1 MFPSLPS
8 SRLLRGPLAVLAA
21 LLTTG
26 AVTASAH
33 AASLTVKDGALL
45 YTAAS
50 GEANYI
56 NIGVLDDVPG
66 KVYVDDTAAFSFP
79 AGVCELAFGEPFSAV
94 VCTPQPGGIKIAAG
108 DGIDIINS
116 GIVPG
121 GGPIAIAGGPGDD
134 VLRGDSLAESFDGG
148 AGVDK
153 ITGDGGDDTIHG
165 GADHDELEGQVGDD
179 KVYGD
184 DGDDTLAGDGIR
196 DQVGHDV
203 IDGGAGYDNVQYD
216 WENEPLHHQPPITVT
231 EDGVANDG
239 RPGENDDVRSLEEIY
254 LNAPATLVGDGEDD
268 VYTVFN
274 TEESPSTLRGNGGN
288 DKLSGYAHDDTVDG
302 GPGDD
307 TLTGGFGNDTIT
319 GGPGKDK
326 VYADVS
332 SSYCNW
338 IQCDLP
344 HGNDTVDVRDGEADQ
359 VDCGVGN
366 DTVAAD
372 ALDTVSTDCETV
384 IRDGSAPPPPGPG
397 SGPGPGGDTPPSSA
411 SLTAIVRKAKLR
423 KALAKGLAVEVALP
437 GAGRLTGVATAKG
450 RTVAK
455 GAALAAG
462 ADVVTVR
469 LRFTKAARKSLRRAT
484 KAKLA
489 LALAFAPASGG
500 AAVTGSAATTLKR

>member
-33 AASLTVKDGALL
+33 AASLTVKDGALV
-45 YTAAS
+45 YKAAD
-50 GEANYI
+50 GEANFI
-56 NIGVLDDVPG
+56 NLSTLDDVPG
-66 KVYVDDTAAFSFP
+66 KVLVDDTAPFTYP
-79 AGVCELAFGEPFSAV
+79 AGTCELAFGEYFSAV
-94 VCTPQPGGIKIAAG
+94 VCTPQAGGIKVDAG
-108 DGIDIINS
+108 DGNDVVNS
-116 GIVPG
+116 GAVPG
-121 GGPIAIAGGPGDD
+121 GGPIAIAGGAGDD
-134 VLRGDSLAESFDGG
+134 VLRGDSLAETFDGG

-153 ITGDGGDDTIHG
+153 ITGDDGNDVIHG

-179 KVYGD
+179 QVYGD

-196 DQVGHDV
+196 DQAGADV
-203 IDGGAGYDNVQYD
+203 IDGGAGYDDVAYD
-216 WENEPLHHQPPITVT
+216 WEVESGHHQPPISVT

-239 RPGENDDVRSLEEIY
+239 RPGEGDDVRSLEAIS
-254 LNAPATLVGDGEDD
+254 LNAPATMIGDESDD
-268 VYTVFN
+268 DFGVFN
-274 TEESPSTLRGNGGN
+274 TDEGPSVLRGNGGN
-288 DKLSGYAHDDTVDG
+288 DTLRGYAYDDTVDG

-319 GGPGKDK
+319 GGPGKDS

-332 SSYCNW
+332 SSYCGW

-344 HGNDTVDVRDGEADQ
+344 HGNDTIDVRDGEADQ

-366 DTVAAD
+366 DTVTAD
-372 ALDTVSTDCETV
+372 ALDTVGTDCETV
-384 IRDGSAPPPPGPG
+384 IRNGSARPPG
-397 SGPGPGGDTPPSSA
+397 SGGGPGGDGSPAGA
-411 SLTAIVRKAKLR
+411 SLTAIVRKNKLR
-423 KALAKGLAVEVALP
+423 KALAKGLAVQVALP
-437 GAGRLTGVATAKG
+437 AAGKRPAVAKAKG

-469 LRFTKAARKSLRRAT
+469 LRFTKAARKSLRRAA

-500 AAVTGSAATTLKR
+500 AAVTGSATTTLKR